1 MKIRPTVV
9 DYRQLKL
16 NAEQGFV
23 LSRVDGPMSLH
34 DLVTLTGFSPAQVQD
49 IVVHLVAS
57 GAVAVED
64 PQSSLPPG
72 PPPQRSRPPQHELE
86 AAARVLE
93 PEPEPDTLPGLAS
106 PSFVDQDEVLPELT
120 EADEVRE
127 LTEADEVPA
136 DEPEPMDDEEA
147 SVLAEETRNERAWR
161 RIYDAVYRPMDRDR
175 RMAEARLVEGAN
187 LMALCLDPEP
197 QMVFALQENPRFGL
211 GEARFIAFHH
221 RTQSGLELL
230 TRNAEIVKDSLVQ
243 RRLLRNP
250 QLPDPLLRKIVHGKM
265 LGDTYKIA
273 IDREVPER
281 TRVNTAELLRRKFM
295 LAGGDEKAALVI
307 KTEARCLLLLTNCA
321 FDAQTTQI
329 LCGRTGWTM
338 LCIQNLVRWSATPPQ
353 LLRALLKLPIIRQNV
368 GMRKL
373 LLKHPNMPS
382 DVKRAFNTGQPL

>member
-1 MKIRPTVV
+1 MKIRPTVA

-34 DLVTLTGFSPAQVQD
+34 DLVTLTGLSPAQVRE

-57 GAVAVED
+57 GAVEVED

-72 PPPQRSRPPQHELE
+72 PPPQRSRPPQHEMQ
-86 AAARVLE
+86 AVPDA
-93 PEPEPDTLPGLAS
+93 EPEPDTLPGASS
-106 PSFVDQDEVLPELT
+106 PSFVDDDEAVPELT
-120 EADEVRE
+120 EADEV
-127 LTEADEVPA
+127 PP
-136 DEPEPMDDEEA
+136 DEPSPMDHEEA
-147 SVLAEETRNERAWR
+147 SQVAEETRNERAWR
-161 RIYDAVYRPMDRDR
+161 RIYDAVYRPMERDR
-175 RMAEARLVEGAN
+175 RLAEARVVEGAN

-211 GEARFIAFHH
+211 AEARFIALHH
-221 RTQSGLELL
+221 RTQTGLELL
-230 TRNAEIVKDSLVQ
+230 TRSAEIAKDTLVQ

-250 QLPDPLLRKIVHGKM
+250 QLPQPLLRKIVHGKM
-265 LGDTYKIA
+265 LGETYTIA

-281 TRVNTAELLRRKFM
+281 TRVSTAELLRRKFT

-329 LCGRTGWTM
+329 LCGRTSWTM
-338 LCIQNLVRWSATPPQ
+338 LCIQNMVRWSATPPQ

-368 GMRKL
+368 GMRKM

-382 DVKRAFNTGQPL
+382 DVKRAFNTGQS

>member
-34 DLVTLTGFSPAQVQD
+34 DLVTLTGFSPAQVRE

-57 GAVAVED
+57 GAVAVEE

-72 PPPQRSRPPQHELE
+72 PPPQRSRPPPHELE
-86 AAARVLE
+86 AADRDPE
-93 PEPEPDTLPGLAS
+93 PEAEPDTLPGAS
-106 PSFVDQDEVLPELT
+106 APSFVDEEEALP
-120 EADEVRE
+120 E

-161 RIYDAVYRPMDRDR
+161 RIYDTVYRPMDRDR
-175 RMAEARLVEGAN
+175 RMAEARVVEGAN

-211 GEARFIAFHH
+211 AEARFIAFHH
-221 RTQSGLELL
+221 RTQAGLEVL
-230 TRNAEIVKDSLVQ
+230 TRNAEITKDSLVQ

-281 TRVNTAELLRRKFM
+281 TRVSTAELLRRKFT

-321 FDAQTTQI
+321 FDAQTTQL
-329 LCGRTGWTM
+329 LCGRTSWTM

-353 LLRALLKLPIIRQNV
+353 LLRALLKLPIIRQNA

-382 DVKRAFNTGQPL
+382 DVKRAFNTGQGF

>member
-1 MKIRPTVV
+1 MKIRPADV

-23 LSRVDGPMSLH
+23 LSRVDRPMSLH
-34 DLVTLTGFSPAQVQD
+34 DLVTLTGFSPEQVHA
-49 IVVHLVAS
+49 IVVHLVDS
-57 GAVAVED
+57 GAVAMDD

-72 PPPQRSRPPQHELE
+72 PAPQRSRPPQHELAPAHNE
-86 AAARVLE
+86 L
-93 PEPEPDTLPGLAS
+93 EPDTLPGVSS
-106 PSFVDQDEVLPELT
+106 PSFVEDDEVLPELT
-120 EADEVRE
+120 EADEVQE

-147 SVLAEETRNERAWR
+147 SVLAEETRSERAWR
-161 RIYDAVYRPMDRDR
+161 RIYDAVYRPMDRDL
-175 RMAEARLVEGAN
+175 RMAEARVVEGAN

-211 GEARFIAFHH
+211 GQARFIAFHH
-221 RTQSGLELL
+221 RTQAGLELL
-230 TRNAEIVKDSLVQ
+230 TRNAEIAKDSLVQ

-250 QLPDPLLRKIVHGKM
+250 QLPDPLLRKIVHAKM

-307 KTEARCLLLLTNCA
+307 KTEARCLLLLNNCA

-329 LCGRTGWTM
+329 LCGRTSWTM

-353 LLRALLKLPIIRQNV
+353 LLRTLLKLPIIRQNV